1 MIAAHEVRAV
11 SVGFGDERAGSV
23 PADVVERAK
32 GSVVLH
38 DDDHAPT
45 GELVRG
51 VVAGS
56 RNSRAE
62 RSQLPLRREDVR
74 PLRGVEVRVQ
84 IGTGRERRRH
94 SP

>member
-1 MIAAHEVRAV
+1 M
-11 SVGFGDERAGSV
+11 
-23 PADVVERAK
+23 PADVVERAE

-45 GELVRG
+45 GELVRH
-51 VVAGS
+51 VVAGLAEL
-56 RNSRAE
+56 RAE

-74 PLRGVEVRVQ
+74 PLRGVDVRVQ